1 MNTPPPTG
9 NGVLSPLPELS
20 ASDEWPQGLRIGPLV
35 GLVAMVALATVAI
48 AVAMKGVRQDEFSAV
63 VVAMGLLV
71 LSCCG
76 LVGLMSMAGFR
87 FLGLS
92 NRITADGTGVRI
104 PMRRYL
110 LVLLIG
116 LGLVA
121 AMALVT
127 AIGWSFGL
135 DSTASFL
142 NPDDVGEAR
151 FLLICGGISLAAFV
165 FFLAFRAPTVLIVSR
180 AGIRRT
186 TRRYRGPVVK
196 TFDVFLPWD
205 DIVEF
210 IPDEQIVG
218 GLIEVRN
225 PIIRIRSTSTRTK
238 AEQLAFDTDDRVTV
252 LAHLLVAEP
261 NTLLALLQFLKDN
274 PDRRD
279 ILERPDA
286 RELLRPPAL
295 RDRFRAARSVKSSG
309 PRRALRSGS

>member
-1 MNTPPPTG
+1 MNTPAPTG
-9 NGVLSPLPELS
+9 NGVRSPLPDLS

-35 GLVAMVALATVAI
+35 GLVAMAALAAVAI
-48 AVAMKGVRQDEFSAV
+48 AIASKGVRQDEFSAI
-63 VVAMGLLV
+63 VVAIGLLV

-76 LVGLMSMAGFR
+76 MAGLMGMAGFR

-92 NRITADGTGVRI
+92 NRITADGTGIRI

-121 AMALVT
+121 TSALVT

-165 FFLAFRAPTVLIVSR
+165 FFVAFRAPTVLIVSR

-186 TRRYRGPVVK
+186 TRRYRGPVSK

-210 IPDEQIVG
+210 IPDEEIVG

-238 AEQLAFDTDDRVTV
+238 AEQLAFDTDEQVTV
-252 LAHLLVAEP
+252 LAHLFVAEP
-261 NTLLALLQFLKDN
+261 NTLLALLQFLKEN
-274 PDRRD
+274 PDSRD
-279 ILERPDA
+279 ILERRDA

-295 RDRFRAARSVKSSG
+295 RERFRAARSAKST
-309 PRRALRSGS
+309 GSRKAMPGGF

>member
-1 MNTPPPTG
+1 M
-9 NGVLSPLPELS
+9 
-20 ASDEWPQGLRIGPLV
+20 A
-35 GLVAMVALATVAI
+35 ALAAVAI
-48 AVAMKGVRQDEFSAV
+48 AVAMKGVRQDEFSAI

-76 LVGLMSMAGFR
+76 MAGSMSMAGFR
-87 FLGLS
+87 HLRPS
-92 NRITADGTGVRI
+92 KRITSDGTGIRI

-116 LGLVA
+116 LGFVA
-121 AMALVT
+121 TLALVT

-135 DSTASFL
+135 DSTGSFL

-151 FLLICGGISLAAFV
+151 FLLACGGIALAAFG
-165 FFLAFRAPTVLIVSR
+165 FFLAFRAPTVLTISQV
-180 AGIRRT
+180 GIRRY
-186 TRRYRGPVVK
+186 TRRWRGLSAK
-196 TFDVFLPWD
+196 TVDVFLPWD

-210 IPDEQIVG
+210 TPDEQIVG

-225 PIIRIRSTSTRTK
+225 PIIRIRSTTTRTK
-238 AEQLAFDTDDRVTV
+238 TERLAYDTDDQVTV

-261 NTLLALLQFLKDN
+261 NTLLSLLQFLKDN

-286 RELLRPPAL
+286 RELLCPPPL
-295 RDRFRAARSVKSSG
+295 RQRFRAARSAKSSDSVKG
-309 PRRALRSGS
+309 LSGDA